1 MDAMDPSRLSLDPH
15 DPEERELIEF
25 FLGELPE
32 RVRLIRDAM
41 SEEDHERLCRIA
53 HQLKGA
59 APGFGFGTIGAA
71 ASRLEQAI
79 KGLDDVDAWTERVSP
94 QIRSLVEECESFI
107 KHRPI

>member
-1 MDAMDPSRLSLDPH
+1 MDAMNPSRLSLDPH

-59 APGFGFGTIGAA
+59 APGFGFDSIGVA

-79 KGLDDVDAWTERVSP
+79 QGLGTDDAWADRVSP

-107 KHRPI
+107 RNSPI